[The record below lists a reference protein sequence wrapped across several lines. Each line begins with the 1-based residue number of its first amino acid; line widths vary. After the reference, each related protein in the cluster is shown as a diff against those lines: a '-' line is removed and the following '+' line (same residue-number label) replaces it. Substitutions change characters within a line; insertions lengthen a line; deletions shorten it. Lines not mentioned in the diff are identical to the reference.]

1 MYATEQIRNIAIIA
15 HVDHGKTT
23 IIDSMLQQ
31 SGTFRDNQQVD
42 ICVMD
47 SGDLEK
53 ERGITIMAKCTSI
66 KIGDMKVNI
75 IDTPGH
81 ADFGGEVERILS
93 MVDSVLLLVDSYEGV
108 MPQTKFV
115 LSKALK
121 LGLKPIVII
130 NKIDKPEARCE
141 EVVNAVFDLFCTL
154 DANDEQLDFPIIY
167 ASGRSGYAKLE
178 LADESKDLQP
188 LFNKI
193 LAHVG
198 HPKGDAASGFTFLGT
213 LLDSD
218 PFVGRMLVGKIY
230 SGTAK
235 VNSTIKVLNREGGIV
250 ERGRITKLFTF
261 NGVTRVSV
269 EQAVTGDIVMI
280 AGITKASVGDT
291 ICADEI
297 TVPLQSQPIDPPTI
311 SITLSVNTSPLSGQD
326 GNKLTSTVLQD
337 RLYKEAEY
345 NVAIKVEESPSK
357 NGFELSGRGELQLGV
372 IIETMRREGFE
383 MSVGRPRVIFK
394 KDKETGKVLEPIEET
409 VIDVDSEY
417 SGAVV
422 KKLGIRKGEM
432 QDMRES
438 AGGKTRIVFHIPSR
452 GLIGYRN
459 EFLND
464 TRGTGVLNSVFM
476 GYQPFKGEIEHYRNG
491 VLLST
496 TDGEAVA
503 YAIFNLQDRGTMFVS
518 PQDKVYVGMI
528 VGEHN
533 RDNDLEINITKGKQ
547 LTNVRASGTDEAVRL
562 ITPRALT
569 LEQMISYIA
578 EDEMIEVTPH
588 FLRMRKVYLDPNDR
602 KKYGRSKKDM
612 IISE

>member
-1 MYATEQIRNIAIIA
+1 MHTTDQIRNIAIIA

-31 SGTFRDNQQVD
+31 SGTFRENQQVD

-66 KIGDMKVNI
+66 KIGEIKVNI

-141 EVVNAVFDLFCTL
+141 EVVNEVFDLFCTL
-154 DANDEQLDFPIIY
+154 DANDDQLDFPIVY
-167 ASGRSGYAKLE
+167 ASGRSGYAKLS
-178 LADESKDLQP
+178 LSDDSSDLQP
-188 LFNKI
+188 LFRKI
-193 LAHVG
+193 TEHVG
-198 HPKGDAASGFTFLGT
+198 SPRCNIADSFSFLGT

-230 SGTAK
+230 GGIIK
-235 VNSTIKVLNREGGIV
+235 INSQIKVLNREGNII
-250 ERGRITKLFTF
+250 ERCKISKLFTF
-261 NGVTRVSV
+261 NGVTRVAV
-269 EQAVTGDIVMI
+269 DQAVAGDIVMI
-280 AGITKASVGDT
+280 AGVTKASVGDT
-291 ICADEI
+291 LCADEI
-297 TVPLQSQPIDPPTI
+297 TVPIQSQPIDPPTI
-311 SITLSVNTSPLSGQD
+311 SITLSVNTSPLCGQD
-326 GNKLTSTVLQD
+326 GSKLTSTVLQE

-345 NVAIKVEESPSK
+345 NVAIKVSESPSK
-357 NGFELSGRGELQLGV
+357 NGFELSGRGELQIGV

-394 KDKETGKVLEPIEET
+394 KDENGKLLEPIEET
-409 VIDVDSEY
+409 VVDVDSEY
-417 SGAVV
+417 AGSVV

-452 GLIGYRN
+452 GLIGYRG

-476 GYQPFKGEIEHYRNG
+476 GYQPHKGEIEHYRNG

-562 ITPRALT
+562 ITPRTLT

-602 KKYGRSKKDM
+602 KKYGRGKKDM
-612 IISE
+612 IIEN

>member
-1 MYATEQIRNIAIIA
+1 MHTTDKIRNIAIIA

-42 ICVMD
+42 VCVMD

-53 ERGITIMAKCTSI
+53 ERGITILAKCTSI
-66 KIGDMKVNI
+66 KIGEMKVNI

-81 ADFGGEVERILS
+81 ADFGGEVERVLS
-93 MVDSVLLLVDSYEGV
+93 MVDSVLLLVDSFEGV

-121 LGLKPIVII
+121 LGLRPIVII
-130 NKIDKPEARCE
+130 NKIDKPEARCDA
-141 EVVNAVFDLFCTL
+141 VVNEVFDLFCTL
-154 DANDEQLDFPIIY
+154 DANDDQLDFPIVY
-167 ASGRSGYAKLE
+167 ASGRSGYAKIKLE
-178 LADESKDLQP
+178 DDSSDLQP
-188 LFNKI
+188 LFRTI
-193 LAHVG
+193 LSHVG
-198 HPKGDAASGFTFLGT
+198 APKNSIDDPFSFLGT

-230 SGTAK
+230 GGTAK
-235 VNSTIKVLNREGGIV
+235 VNSQIKVLNREGALV
-250 ERGRITKLFTF
+250 ERARITKLFAF

-269 EQAVTGDIVMI
+269 DQAVAGDIVMI

-291 ICADEI
+291 VCAEEV
-297 TVPLQSQPIDPPTI
+297 TVPLASQPIDPPTI

-326 GNKLTSTVLQD
+326 GNKLTSTVLQE
-337 RLYKEAEY
+337 RLFKEAEY
-345 NVAIKVEESPSK
+345 NVAIKVEESASK

-394 KDKETGKVLEPIEET
+394 KDHTTGKILEPIEEA

-438 AGGKTRIVFHIPSR
+438 AGGKTRIVFHVPSR
-452 GLIGYRN
+452 GLIGYRS

-476 GYQPFKGEIEHYRNG
+476 DYQPHKGEIEQYRNG
-491 VLLST
+491 VLIST

-518 PQDKVYVGMI
+518 PQDKIYIGMI

-533 RDNDLEINITKGKQ
+533 RDNDLEINVSKGKQ

-562 ITPRALT
+562 VTPRILT

-588 FLRMRKVYLDPNDR
+588 FLRMRKVYLDPNER
-602 KKYGRSKKDM
+602 KKYGRGKKDM
-612 IISE
+612 IVN